1 MGAEGYTRVTK
12 CKKNLADAL
21 AAAGMVL
28 LCFVCMF
35 PVAIMAQ
42 EPELCGP
49 LAVPLLHQLKL
60 DPGRKF
66 IIKDPETAF
75 TMLKEI
81 NRLLFYKEKK
91 ASRIFA
97 ENVFIF

>member
-42 EPELCGP
+42 EPELC
-49 LAVPLLHQLKL
+49 V
-60 DPGRKF
+60 
-66 IIKDPETAF
+66 DPEAP
-75 TMLKEI
+75 LPEI
-81 NRLLFYKEKK
+81 FK
-91 ASRIFA
+91 AVEEAGDRQS
-97 ENVFIF
+97 